1 MNMHR
6 RLPATEALQR
16 DIEEHGMPR
25 PFRRRKV
32 AAWHPRT
39 DESESKSSSFDMHD
53 MKVATEPV
61 EKSMEFPTIEWTLD
75 EDETDHETR
84 DMPPAG
90 KSDDLFGSSSHHSE
104 PILGKRIRL
113 EHYSRL
119 VRSKS
124 LKSSLCYLAEGS
136 VSRRS
141 SILSAKEGSWGQF
154 AVCDFEEEKRQ
165 VSEAKR
171 SLNGTDQLDNRFDP
185 FLMDNVR
192 GVNDL
197 E

>member
-1 MNMHR
+1 
-6 RLPATEALQR
+6 
-16 DIEEHGMPR
+16 MPR

-32 AAWHPRT
+32 AQWHSRKE
-39 DESESKSSSFDMHD
+39 ESEPKSSSFDMQD
-53 MKVATEPV
+53 LKVATEPL

-75 EDETDHETR
+75 EEETDHETR
-84 DMPPAG
+84 DMSPAG

-113 EHYSRL
+113 EHHSRL

-136 VSRRS
+136 VSRRNS
-141 SILSAKEGSWGQF
+141 SVFSAKEGSWGQF
-154 AVCDFEEEKRQ
+154 AVCDFEEETRQ
-165 VSEAKR
+165 VSDEVANKEFNPKR
-171 SLNGTDQLDNRFDP
+171 RLNRTDQLDSYSDP
-185 FLMDNVR
+185 FLVGNVR
-192 GVNDL
+192 DANDF